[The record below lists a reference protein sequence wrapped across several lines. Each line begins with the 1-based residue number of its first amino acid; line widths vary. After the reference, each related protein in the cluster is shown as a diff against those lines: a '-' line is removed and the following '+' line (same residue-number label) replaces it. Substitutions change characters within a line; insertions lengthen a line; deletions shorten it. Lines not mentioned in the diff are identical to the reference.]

1 MALTT
6 KNGQIHI
13 PSKTGK
19 QKGLVSK
26 HGQISTLIPYVP
38 ADVIV
43 ADRATYAAVSGV
55 ELANLS
61 RVMGVTKV
69 GSLGAAQ
76 HIDAVMGVDK
86 S

>member
-43 ADRATYAAVSGV
+43 PSAPTIS
-55 ELANLS
+55 N
-61 RVMGVTKV
+61 VMGVALA
-69 GSLGAAQ
+69 SIAQ
-76 HIDAVMGVDK
+76 IMSVASGNISSVIGVDK
-86 S
+86 E